1 MFMVGKHLLPEIRT
15 TIDSIFLFSSVVTI
29 TEERKRLSLGFSEV
43 HTSHVQPI
51 TGTPWE
57 VPVPKN
63 FNFILF

>member
-1 MFMVGKHLLPEIRT
+1 M
-15 TIDSIFLFSSVVTI
+15 SIFLFSSVEII
-29 TEERKRLSLGFSEV
+29 TEDRKRLSFGLSEV
-43 HTSHVQPI
+43 QTSQVQPI